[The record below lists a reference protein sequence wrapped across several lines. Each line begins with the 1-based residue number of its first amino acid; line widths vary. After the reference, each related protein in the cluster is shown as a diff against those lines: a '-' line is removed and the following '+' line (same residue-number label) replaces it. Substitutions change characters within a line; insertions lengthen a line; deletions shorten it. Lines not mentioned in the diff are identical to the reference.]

1 MDKTIDGLNGL
12 LGGSED
18 TSSQLTY
25 GSTGSSC
32 CDPKVDL
39 MSLLVTIGA
48 IAAISVFLRQA
59 VIDNNVM
66 GRKRRKRGILQGGKP
81 IWISMNGFYEFC
93 LVSQELENS
102 SVSF

>member
-25 GSTGSSC
+25 GDSNGSSC

-39 MSLLVTIGA
+39 VSLLVTIGA

-59 VIDNNVM
+59 VIDNNIM
-66 GRKRRKRGILQGGKP
+66 GRRRRKRDILQGGKT
-81 IWISMNGFYEFC
+81 N
-93 LVSQELENS
+93 LD
-102 SVSF
+102 

>member
-25 GSTGSSC
+25 GHPNGSSC

-39 MSLLVTIGA
+39 VSLLVTIGA

-59 VIDNNVM
+59 VIDNNIM
-66 GRKRRKRGILQGGKP
+66 GRRRRKRDILQRGKT
-81 IWISMNGFYEFC
+81 N
-93 LVSQELENS
+93 LD
-102 SVSF
+102 